1 MTIYFLRHAE
11 AEDLAES
18 DFDRKLTPKGLQQ
31 AAKVGKFCASH
42 GLEPAVILSSP
53 VTRARQTA
61 EIVSKE
67 LGLEPSI
74 EGWLA
79 CGMETSTLLARLAPH
94 SASDSVMIV
103 GHEPDFSTTIGE
115 LLGTPE
121 PAAVLVKKASLT
133 AIDAPWLEPGAGQLQ
148 FSIPCR
154 LM

>member
-1 MTIYFLRHAE
+1 
-11 AEDLAES
+11 
-18 DFDRKLTPKGLQQ
+18 
-31 AAKVGKFCASH
+31 
-42 GLEPAVILSSP
+42 
-53 VTRARQTA
+53 
-61 EIVSKE
+61 
-67 LGLEPSI
+67 
-74 EGWLA
+74 
-79 CGMETSTLLARLAPH
+79 LL
-94 SASDSVMIV
+94 V